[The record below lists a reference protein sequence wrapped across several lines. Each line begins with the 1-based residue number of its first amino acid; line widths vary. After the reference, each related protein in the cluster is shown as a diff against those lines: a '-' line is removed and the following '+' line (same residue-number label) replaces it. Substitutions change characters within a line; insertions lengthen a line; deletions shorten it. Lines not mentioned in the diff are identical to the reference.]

1 MKLTAKTTASAKLP
15 QGKADVIHFDD
26 ALPGFGFR
34 IRSSGGQI
42 RRSWVV
48 QYRRAGATRRLL
60 LGSAEVLNADRARAA
75 AKEILAK
82 VALGEDPQA
91 DKIARRDADEHTL
104 RAVAADYLA
113 ARGKVVRPNTYREL
127 ERYLTGPHFKPLHSM
142 AIDQITRRDV
152 AARVAKITT
161 ESGTPTAA
169 RARAALSAM
178 YAWALGH
185 GLCEVNPVVG
195 TIAPANAQPRSRVLT
210 DAELA
215 AIWRACGDDGLGRV
229 VKLLLLTGQRRSEVG
244 GMRWSEIDMDMGMW
258 TLPPERTKNKRTH
271 TLPLPRIALDII
283 AMIPRIVGRDQL
295 FGVRAEFGFTR
306 WGAAKRD
313 LDVRLRGKVAEWT
326 LHDLRRTAATGM
338 ADLGIAPHVIEAVLN
353 HHGGHRAGVAGIY
366 NRSSYEREVRAALAL
381 WADHVR
387 ALVEGGKKKIV
398 PLRA

>member
-113 ARGKVVRPNTYREL
+113 ARAKVVRPNTYREL

-161 ESGTPTAA
+161 ESGTPTAG

-215 AIWRACGDDGLGRV
+215 AIWRACGDDDLGRV

-258 TLPPERTKNKRTH
+258 TLPPERSEEQAHTH
-271 TLPLPRIALDII
+271 VAAATHRARHHRHDT
-283 AMIPRIVGRDQL
+283 AYRRARSA
-295 FGVRAEFGFTR
+295 VRRAR
-306 WGAAKRD
+306 R
-313 LDVRLRGKVAEWT
+313 VRLYSVGSSQAAISTSASAARWPSGRCTICAGPSRPGWPT
-326 LHDLRRTAATGM
+326 SALRRT
-338 ADLGIAPHVIEAVLN
+338 
-353 HHGGHRAGVAGIY
+353 
-366 NRSSYEREVRAALAL
+366 SSR
-381 WADHVR
+381 
-387 ALVEGGKKKIV
+387 
-398 PLRA
+398 PC